1 MPEGKYGYLF
11 EMLLYFEN
19 LNRDNRGKRLKRRDK
34 NVPKIV
40 EMQAYMLKIKQF
52 CDLGQKCH
60 CLGLLNPVSFYF
72 SK

>member
-11 EMLLYFEN
+11 EILLYFEN

-34 NVPKIV
+34 NVPRIV
-40 EMQAYMLKIKQF
+40 ETQAYMLKIKQF
-52 CDLGQKCH
+52 YDLGQTCRG
-60 CLGLLNPVSFYF
+60 LGLLNPVNFYF